1 MQSRNTDGAALI
13 SSVDLQGKQSLQQT
27 CLKYQMWMDEAQ
39 RIQLLTDSTGIQAII
54 CFSIFYILED
64 TLESQMFLS
73 GIINEHD
80 LKGEIQFP
88 RVLKQYSQ
96 NPYLGF

>member
-13 SSVDLQGKQSLQQT
+13 SSVDLQGKQFLQQT
-27 CLKYQMWMDEAQ
+27 RLKYQTWMDQAQ
-39 RIQLLTDSTGIQAII
+39 RIQLLADSTGIQATI

-73 GIINEHD
+73 GIINEYD
-80 LKGEIQFP
+80 LRGEISFQEC
-88 RVLKQYSQ
+88 
-96 NPYLGF
+96 

>member
-13 SSVDLQGKQSLQQT
+13 SSVDLQGKQFLQQT
-27 CLKYQMWMDEAQ
+27 RLKYQTWMDQAQ
-39 RIQLLTDSTGIQAII
+39 RIQLLADSTGIQAII

-73 GIINEHD
+73 GIINEYD
-80 LKGEIQFP
+80 LRGEISFQEC
-88 RVLKQYSQ
+88 
-96 NPYLGF
+96 